1 MRKSAGILPYRID
14 NGYPEVFL
22 VHPGGLFWKNKDVG
36 AWSVP
41 KGELKENEDALNA
54 AKREF
59 REETG
64 IEADGKF
71 IPLTPVR
78 QKSGKV
84 VIAWALEK
92 DIDPSALVSNT
103 FDFEWPAKSGKF
115 IAIPEVDQGQWFTM
129 EEARSKIIPGQIDII
144 NELERLLK
152 I

>member
-71 IPLTPVR
+71 IPLTPVK

-115 IAIPEVDQGQWFTM
+115 IAIPEVEQGQWFTM
-129 EEARSKIIPGQIDII
+129 EEARSKILPGQIDII

-152 I
+152 K